1 MRSVGGTL
9 GRLAALAAVVFAA
22 GGAPAPPPL
31 PELNEKVLAFARE
44 KLGTSVGDGS
54 CTTLAVEALKEAGA
68 RRYPM
73 GDPEGD
79 YTWGEPVASFK
90 DALPGDVLQ
99 FHKAVFQGRTPL
111 PGRRWYSWKQEYPHH
126 TAIVSKVSQG
136 GKVVS
141 LLHQN
146 VTAPGQP
153 AKDVK
158 NVQETTLRVD
168 SLQKG
173 GRIRIYRPV
182 PWAAPAASPPPSSA
196 PEPGGEARDS

>member
-1 MRSVGGTL
+1 MRSVVRVS
-9 GRLAALAAVVFAA
+9 GRFAVLAAVVVAT

-31 PELNEKVLAFARE
+31 PELNERVLAFARE
-44 KLGTSVGDGS
+44 KLGTSVGEGS
-54 CTTLAVEALKEAGA
+54 CTSLAIEALKEAGA

-79 YTWGEPVASFK
+79 YTWGQPVDSFK

-111 PGRRWYSWKQEYPHH
+111 SGRRWMSWRQEYPHH
-126 TAIVSKVSQG
+126 TAIVSRVSQG

-141 LLHQN
+141 VLHQN

-153 AKDVK
+153 AKDAK

-173 GRIRIYRPV
+173 GRI
-182 PWAAPAASPPPSSA
+182 
-196 PEPGGEARDS
+196 